1 MTLSTSLRAW
11 LLAIVL
17 ATFCSYGICADQD
30 WQQFKNTF
38 IQSGR
43 VVDISQNGISHTE
56 GQGMA
61 MLLAVKN
68 NDPQTFELVWNWTQR
83 NLQIRE
89 DKLLAW
95 SWSPTQGVMD
105 INNASD
111 GDLFIAWA
119 LSQAY
124 TRWQEPRYLFAA
136 LQISQSIR
144 EKLIRKTNFGTVILP
159 GAFGFEKPEGLK
171 LNLSYWV
178 FPAITEL
185 ATLDPA
191 PEWNELQL
199 TGMRLLEQAQ
209 YGKWKLPPDWLM
221 YKDGI
226 STPTDGDRFGYDA
239 VRIPLYLIWGNQAS
253 NSNVKPFQSFWSSFK
268 GQEFLPAWVDLKT
281 GDIGTYNASL
291 GFHSIAALTL
301 SYPQIDLAQLPNF
314 DPTEGYYSSMLYL
327 FTKSAVE
334 DLKK

>member
-68 NDPQTFELVWNWTQR
+68 NDPQSFEQIWNWTQR
-83 NLQIRE
+83 TLQVRD

-105 INNASD
+105 TNNASD

-119 LSQAY
+119 LSLAY

-136 LQISQSIR
+136 LQISQAIR
-144 EKLIRKTNFGTVILP
+144 EKLIRKTNFGTVLLP
-159 GAFGFEKPEGLK
+159 GTFGFEKPEGLK

-178 FPAITEL
+178 FPAIAEL

-191 PEWNELQL
+191 PEWNELKV
-199 TGMRLLEQAQ
+199 TGLQLLERAQ
-209 YGKWKLPPDWLM
+209 YGKWKLPPDWIM
-221 YKDGI
+221 YKDGLT
-226 STPTDGDRFGYDA
+226 SPTDGDRFGYDA

-253 NSNVKPFQSFWSSFK
+253 NSNMKPFQSFWSSFK

-291 GFHSIAALTL
+291 GFHSIAALSL
-301 SYPQIDLAQLPNF
+301 AYPKVDLVQLPNY
-314 DPTEGYYSSMLYL
+314 DSKDGYYSSMLYL

-334 DLKK
+334 ELKK